1 MMTTTA
7 TASAITI
14 MTASPDP
21 QASDLR
27 CIAFL
32 MCDNQAIGWFRS
44 IDRQWRPCCGR
55 CARALDYLLAYQCLT
70 CGRHMPAGEALTS
83 YPCGDPVPWQIEC
96 TTCAEGH
103 TRDCASCAVAEREAL
118 ED

>member
-14 MTASPDP
+14 LTASPDP
-21 QASDLR
+21 IANDLR
-27 CIAFL
+27 CCAYL
-32 MCDNQAIGWFRS
+32 MCENTAIGWIRAAN
-44 IDRQWRPCCGR
+44 RQWLPCCAR
-55 CARALDYLLAYQCLT
+55 CARVLDYLLAYQCLT
-70 CGRHMPAGEALTS
+70 CGRYMPAGEALTS
-83 YPCGDPVPWQIEC
+83 YPCGEQVPWQIEC

-103 TRDCASCAVAEREAL
+103 TGTCGSCAVAEREAL